1 MSLEPTSCGDC
12 LVFVGL
18 DDVRLVSLES
28 NEHGLVMTI
37 ETTNQ
42 LVGCPA
48 CGVVARSKGRD
59 RVELVDLPNFG
70 RPTRTIWLKR
80 RFFCPDGD
88 CSMASWTE
96 REGPPVSVPDRRGF
110 GTSVVKAMAERSLNG
125 AVRLDYVRSGM
136 IWRLTCRRLDLPGN
150 RRA

>member
-88 CSMASWTE
+88 CSMARLVLAVLAEPLLSE
-96 REGPPVSVPDRRGF
+96 RQQPS
-110 GTSVVKAMAERSLNG
+110 
-125 AVRLDYVRSGM
+125 
-136 IWRLTCRRLDLPGN
+136 
-150 RRA
+150 

>member
-70 RPTRTIWLKR
+70 RPTRTIWLKLSVYNIMCR
-80 RFFCPDGD
+80 AKYSLMCR
-88 CSMASWTE
+88 SEKAAS
-96 REGPPVSVPDRRGF
+96 
-110 GTSVVKAMAERSLNG
+110 
-125 AVRLDYVRSGM
+125 
-136 IWRLTCRRLDLPGN
+136 TC
-150 RRA
+150 